1 MEQPEPAADMSD
13 GLISAAEAR
22 GYLDESGVV
31 AVWVMDPDSDVRSVA
46 VPPGAPDDAVV
57 DLILETETGYRMY
70 SYTGGQWMDY
80 GTQRK
85 DDDEAPPM
93 TGTLESYRV
102 LAGDPDEMSGDQ

>member
-1 MEQPEPAADMSD
+1 MEQPDPAADMPD
-13 GLISAAEAR
+13 GPISTAEAR
-22 GYLDESGVV
+22 GYLDEPGVV
-31 AVWVMDPDSDVRSVA
+31 AVWAMDPDSDVRSVA

-57 DLILETETGYRMY
+57 DLILETETGYRMC

-85 DDDEAPPM
+85 DDDEAPSM

-102 LAGDPDEMSGDQ
+102 LASNPKKMSRHQ